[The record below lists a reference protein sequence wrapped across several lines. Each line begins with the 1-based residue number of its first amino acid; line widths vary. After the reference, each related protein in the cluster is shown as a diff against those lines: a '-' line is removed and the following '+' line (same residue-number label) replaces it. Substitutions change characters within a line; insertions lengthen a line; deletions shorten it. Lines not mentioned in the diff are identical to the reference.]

1 MIDFFFGKPR
11 TGKSYRAV
19 DLIHKEYIKDGAK
32 PKYKNILTNIGGF
45 VFDEIN
51 EHFKIADSENP
62 STAYR
67 LVWKDFY
74 IHLEKMY
81 SMALDDKSDD
91 ELNTYADYH
100 NINDCLIVIDEAAL
114 YMKKYDDVISWWLAY
129 HGHFKIRIVI
139 IAQGPRQI
147 NADYLVHTEIYYVAQ
162 PQSKQLKSNKLRYIH
177 YSEIPFSRDSK
188 FGSNT
193 LTAST
198 DIYDLYKSGE
208 VDKPKKIIYKF
219 IFLSLLAIFAM
230 VGLYKFL
237 QYRLSPEPEISVSNS
252 THTIDELNLP
262 TPGQNNLIK
271 PNSTMSKDTF
281 LLSLK
286 CNEQYCWN
294 ADTNY
299 EATQISL
306 NYFKTLVIKFKIELF
321 YSEVKTE
328 VYTLKPFEKT
338 LSKNTLAKLT
348 DYIYIVP
355 KDFKTTFLSSLFK
368 SKYKEVKSSS
378 ILANNSSF
386 MQSGDLTKND
396 ERLSEE

>member
-1 MIDFFFGKPR
+1 MMIDFFFGKPR

-19 DLIHKEYIKDGAK
+19 DLINTEYIKDGAK

-45 VFDEIN
+45 AFDEIN
-51 EHFKIADSENP
+51 EHFKIVDSENP

-81 SMALDDKSDD
+81 SMALDDKSDE
-91 ELNTYADYH
+91 ELNTYANYH

-177 YSEIPFSRDSK
+177 YSEIPFSKDSK

-219 IFLSLLAIFAM
+219 IFLSLVAIVAM
-230 VGLYKFL
+230 IGLYKFL
-237 QYRLSPEPEISVSNS
+237 QYRISPELESNEAS
-252 THTIDELNLP
+252 LTNTIDERP
-262 TPGQNNLIK
+262 TQNHLTK
-271 PNSTMSKDTF
+271 PISTISKDTF
-281 LLSLK
+281 LLSIK
-286 CNEQYCWN
+286 CNRQYCWN

-299 EATQISL
+299 KNNQISL

-321 YSEVKTE
+321 YSEIKTE
-328 VYTLKPFEKT
+328 VYTLEPFEKI
-338 LSKNTLAKLT
+338 LSKKTLAKLT

-355 KDFKTTFLSSLFK
+355 KSFKTTFLSSLFQRK
-368 SKYKEVKSSS
+368 NKEVKNNSLST
-378 ILANNSSF
+378 NNSSF
-386 MQSGDLTKND
+386 FNSGDLTKND